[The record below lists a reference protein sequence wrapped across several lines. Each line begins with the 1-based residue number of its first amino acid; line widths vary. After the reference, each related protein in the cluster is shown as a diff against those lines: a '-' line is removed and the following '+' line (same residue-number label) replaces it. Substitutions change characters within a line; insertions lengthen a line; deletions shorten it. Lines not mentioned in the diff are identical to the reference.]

1 MSILYTPFGFIFRI
15 FYDLVSNYGLALFLF
30 TLLFRLILL
39 PSSIS
44 QQKGTAKQM
53 RLQPKIKK
61 LQEKY
66 KGNQVKLNEEMQALY
81 SLSCCSAGVTCIM
94 FSE

>member
-1 MSILYTPFGFIFRI
+1 MEFLSFLYLPFGFIFRI

-44 QQKGTAKQM
+44 QQRAQQKQM
-53 RLQPKIKK
+53 RLQPKIKNCK
-61 LQEKY
+61 KNIRQS
-66 KGNQVKLNEEMQALY
+66 GQAQ
-81 SLSCCSAGVTCIM
+81 
-94 FSE
+94 